1 MNDTGLEAIV
11 QNFLSIMPLFKKK
24 LVNHNH
30 DSDCIHSKF
39 NHSHFQIM
47 AVLKKEGMLPIS
59 EIGKKLL
66 ISTPNM
72 TKLLNRL
79 IDEEMIERIPS
90 KNDRRIINIILTK
103 QGNDYINKQFKH
115 VQDSLKERFST
126 LSDDQLVK
134 LDTSLNDLKEVL
146 MEISSEE

>member
-1 MNDTGLEAIV
+1 
-11 QNFLSIMPLFKKK
+11 
-24 LVNHNH
+24 
-30 DSDCIHSKF
+30 
-39 NHSHFQIM
+39 M

>member
-1 MNDTGLEAIV
+1 MNDTKLENIV
-11 QNFLSIMPLFKKK
+11 QNFLAIMPLFKKK
-24 LVNHNH
+24 LITR
-30 DSDCIHSKF
+30 DDCSFSPDKF

-47 AVLKKEGMLPIS
+47 AVLKEQGMLPIS

-79 IDEEMIERIPS
+79 IDEEMVERIPD
-90 KNDRRIINIILTK
+90 KKDRRIINIDLTQK
-103 QGNDYINKQFKH
+103 GHEYINTKFKH
-115 VQDSLKERFST
+115 VQDSLKERLST
-126 LSDDQLVK
+126 LSDSQLIK
-134 LDTSLNDLKEVL
+134 LGTSLENLKDVL